1 MDLTFA
7 QKVCMI
13 APEMNG
19 GIAGMTTVMLADDEI
34 TVLQGLRQLYDW
46 EGNGFQIVGEA
57 MDGIAAL
64 NMALEK
70 KPEIVLMDINMPLMS
85 GLDVVARI
93 NESLPDTVVMMISG
107 YNDAFYM
114 RQAIR
119 CRVFDY
125 IVKPIC
131 FGDLSESLG
140 RARMQLLSGKRREA
154 PQIQQE
160 PEQQPVIRQMVAY
173 LNEHISEEVS
183 LRRLSGIFHMNASYI
198 SQFFKNETGMNYSAY
213 LLMLRLNRAKAL
225 LKGTD
230 KSVGEVAQTVGFR
243 DYRVFSRA
251 FKQETGLTPSQ
262 YRAQKDG

>member
-1 MDLTFA
+1 
-7 QKVCMI
+7 
-13 APEMNG
+13 
-19 GIAGMTTVMLADDEI
+19 MTTVMLADDEI

-131 FGDLSESLG
+131 FDDLSESLG

-160 PEQQPVIRQMVAY
+160 PEQQPVIRD
-173 LNEHISEEVS
+173 H
-183 LRRLSGIFHMNASYI
+183 
-198 SQFFKNETGMNYSAY
+198 
-213 LLMLRLNRAKAL
+213 
-225 LKGTD
+225 
-230 KSVGEVAQTVGFR
+230 
-243 DYRVFSRA
+243 
-251 FKQETGLTPSQ
+251 
-262 YRAQKDG
+262 

>member
-1 MDLTFA
+1 
-7 QKVCMI
+7 
-13 APEMNG
+13 
-19 GIAGMTTVMLADDEI
+19 
-34 TVLQGLRQLYDW
+34 
-46 EGNGFQIVGEA
+46 

-131 FGDLSESLG
+131 FDDLSESLG